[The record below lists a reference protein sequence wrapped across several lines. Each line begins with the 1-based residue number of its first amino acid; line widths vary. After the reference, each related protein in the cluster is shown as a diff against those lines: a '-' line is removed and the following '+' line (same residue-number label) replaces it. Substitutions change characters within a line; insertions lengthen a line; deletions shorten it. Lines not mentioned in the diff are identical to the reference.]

1 MTGGISIETRPVQG
15 KLDRQKNF
23 LPTVTFVTCLLTPRY
38 KAFSEH
44 RMIKKFHVITSK
56 GTYIYAF

>member
-1 MTGGISIETRPVQG
+1 MTGGISIEIRPVQG

-23 LPTVTFVTCLLTPRY
+23 LPTVTFVTCLLTIWY

-44 RMIKKFHVITSK
+44 RMIKKFHVIKFK
-56 GTYIYAF
+56 GTYINAF